1 MPGRMELNLS
11 LGPTAARRTPHHGP
25 MRLLVMAAFSGLTAR
40 PKPALV
46 ARPTHRVDVD
56 KLDTVMQRLAPP

>member
-1 MPGRMELNLS
+1 
-11 LGPTAARRTPHHGP
+11 